1 MVLMDNDFVY
11 LDYNATT
18 PVDKRVV
25 DAMLPY
31 FNQLYANSGSS
42 HLFGLTVREA
52 VENAA
57 EEVAE
62 LIGADSKEIIFTSG
76 ATESVNL
83 ALKGFKKDQYKNHI
97 ITVTTEHKAVLNTC
111 AQLEKD
117 GFQVDCLHV
126 DHSGNINLAEL
137 ESLITEKT
145 LMVCIML
152 VNNETGIIYPVK
164 EISEIVHRKN
174 CYIFCDATQA
184 VGKIPV
190 NVKELNIDLMAFSAH
205 KFYGPKGTG
214 ALYTASAIKNRIQP
228 QIQGGGQQHNLRS
241 GTLNV
246 PGIIGIGKAAEIAL
260 VEMEQ
265 DAQKIKKLRDHL
277 ECKLLKIPQ
286 TSINGDQFARIF
298 NTSNICFEGIYSED
312 LILSLGNICVSSGSA
327 CNAVTTKP
335 SHVLKAMGMSDQ
347 DALSSIRFSIGK
359 YTTLSEIE
367 TAVKKIEKT
376 VLLLR
381 NR

>member
-1 MVLMDNDFVY
+1 MMGNDFVY

-31 FNQLYANSGSS
+31 FNDFYANSGSS
-42 HLFGLTVREA
+42 HIFGLTVREA

-57 EEVAE
+57 EDVAE

-83 ALKGFKKDQYKNHI
+83 ALKGFKTDTYKNHI
-97 ITVTTEHKAVLNTC
+97 ITVTTEHKAVLDTC
-111 AQLEKD
+111 VQLKKD
-117 GFQVDCLHV
+117 GFQVDYLNV
-126 DHSGNINLAEL
+126 DHLGNINLAEL

-152 VNNETGIIYPVK
+152 VNNETGVIHPIK
-164 EISEIVHRKN
+164 EIAEMSHRKG
-174 CYIFCDATQA
+174 CCVFCDATQA

-190 NVKELNIDLMAFSAH
+190 NIKELNTDLMAFSAH
-205 KFYGPKGTG
+205 KFYGPKGIG
-214 ALYTASAIKNRIQP
+214 ALYIASAIKNKVQP
-228 QIQGGGQQHNLRS
+228 QIQGGGQQNNLRS

-246 PGIIGIGKAAEIAL
+246 PGIIGLGKAAEIAL
-260 VEMEQ
+260 MEMEQ
-265 DAQKIKKLRDHL
+265 DAQKIKMLRDHL
-277 ECKLLKIPQ
+277 ENKLLKIPQ
-286 TSINGDQFARIF
+286 TSINGDYSARIF
-298 NTSNICFEGIYSED
+298 NTTNICFEGIYSED

-335 SHVLKAMGMSDQ
+335 SHVLQAMGMSDR

-359 YTTLSEIE
+359 YTTLSEID
-367 TAVKKIEKT
+367 TAVEKIEKT
-376 VLLLR
+376 VLHLI

>member
-1 MVLMDNDFVY
+1 MDNDFIY

-18 PVDKRVV
+18 PVDPRVLE
-25 DAMLPY
+25 AMLPY
-31 FNQLYANSGSS
+31 FNQLCANSGSS

-52 VENAA
+52 VENAS

-62 LIGADSKEIIFTSG
+62 LIGADTKEIIFTSG

-83 ALKGFKKDQYKNHI
+83 ALKGFKTDTDKNHI
-97 ITVTTEHKAVLNTC
+97 ITVTTEHKAILDTC

-117 GFQVDCLHV
+117 GFQVDYLNV
-126 DHSGNINLAEL
+126 DYLGNINLAEL

-145 LMVCIML
+145 LMVCIIL
-152 VNNETGIIYPVK
+152 VNNETGIIHPIN
-164 EISEIVHRKN
+164 EIAEIAHRKD
-174 CYIFCDATQA
+174 CCVLCDATQA

-205 KFYGPKGTG
+205 KFYGPKGIG
-214 ALYTASAIKNRIQP
+214 ALYIASAIKNKVQP
-228 QIQGGGQQHNLRS
+228 QIQGGGQQNNLRS

-246 PGIIGIGKAAEIAL
+246 PGIIGLGKAAELAL

-265 DAQKIKKLRDHL
+265 DAQKIKALRDHL
-277 ECKLLKIPQ
+277 ENKLLKIPQ
-286 TSINGDQFARIF
+286 TSINGDHSARIF
-298 NTSNICFEGIYSED
+298 NTTNICFEGIYSED

-335 SHVLKAMGMSDQ
+335 SHVLQAMGMSDR
-347 DALSSIRFSIGK
+347 DALASIRFSIGK

-367 TAVKKIEKT
+367 TAVEKIEKT
-376 VLLLR
+376 VFLLR

>member
-1 MVLMDNDFVY
+1 MMDNDFIY

-25 DAMLPY
+25 DVMLPY
-31 FNQLYANSGSS
+31 FNDFYANSGSS
-42 HLFGLTVREA
+42 HLFGLTVKEA
-52 VENAA
+52 VENAS

-62 LIGADSKEIIFTSG
+62 LIGADTKEIIFTSG
-76 ATESVNL
+76 ATESVNF
-83 ALKGFKKDQYKNHI
+83 AIKGLKKDHGKNHI
-97 ITVTTEHKAVLNTC
+97 ITVSTEHKAVLDTC
-111 AQLEKD
+111 VQLEKD
-117 GFQVDCLHV
+117 GFQVDYLNV
-126 DHSGNINLAEL
+126 DHLGNINLAEL

-152 VNNETGIIYPVK
+152 VNNETGVIHPIK
-164 EISEIVHRKN
+164 EIAKIAHLKGCFV
-174 CYIFCDATQA
+174 FCDATQA

-190 NVKELNIDLMAFSAH
+190 NVKELNTDLMAFSAH
-205 KFYGPKGTG
+205 KFYGPKGIG
-214 ALYTASAIKNRIQP
+214 ALYIASAIKNKVQP
-228 QIQGGGQQHNLRS
+228 QIQGGGQQNNLRS

-246 PGIIGIGKAAEIAL
+246 PGIIGLGKAAEIAL
-260 VEMEQ
+260 MEMEQ
-265 DAQKIKKLRDHL
+265 DAQKIKMLRDHL
-277 ECKLLKIPQ
+277 ENKLLKIPQ
-286 TSINGDQFARIF
+286 TSINGDHSARIF
-298 NTSNICFEGIYSED
+298 NTTNICFEGIYSED

-335 SHVLKAMGMSDQ
+335 SHVLQAMGMSDR
-347 DALSSIRFSIGK
+347 DALASIRFSIGK

-367 TAVKKIEKT
+367 TAVEKIEKT

>member
-1 MVLMDNDFVY
+1 MMGNDFVY

-31 FNQLYANSGSS
+31 FNDFYANSGSS
-42 HLFGLTVREA
+42 HIFGLTVREA

-57 EEVAE
+57 EDVAE

-83 ALKGFKKDQYKNHI
+83 ALKGLRKDHGKNHI
-97 ITVTTEHKAVLNTC
+97 ITVATEHKAVLDTC

-117 GFQVDCLHV
+117 GFQVDYLNV
-126 DHSGNINLAEL
+126 DHLGNINLADL

-152 VNNETGIIYPVK
+152 VNNETGIIHPIK
-164 EISEIVHRKN
+164 EIAEIAHRKS
-174 CYIFCDATQA
+174 CYVFCDATQA

-190 NVKELNIDLMAFSAH
+190 NVKELNTDLMAFSAH
-205 KFYGPKGTG
+205 KFYGPKGIG
-214 ALYTASAIKNRIQP
+214 ALYIASAIKNKVQP
-228 QIQGGGQQHNLRS
+228 QIQGGGQQNNLRS

-246 PGIIGIGKAAEIAL
+246 PGIIGLGKAAEIAL
-260 VEMEQ
+260 MEMEQ
-265 DAQKIKKLRDHL
+265 DAQKIKMLRDHL
-277 ECKLLKIPQ
+277 ENELLKIPQ
-286 TSINGDQFARIF
+286 TGINGDYSTRIF
-298 NTSNICFEGIYSED
+298 NTTNICFEGIYSED

-335 SHVLKAMGMSDQ
+335 SHVLQAMGMSDR
-347 DALSSIRFSIGK
+347 DALASIRFSIGK

-367 TAVKKIEKT
+367 TAVEKIEKT

>member
-1 MVLMDNDFVY
+1 MMDNDFIY
-11 LDYNATT
+11 LDYDATT
-18 PVDKRVV
+18 PVDPRVLE
-25 DAMLPY
+25 AMLPY
-31 FNQLYANSGSS
+31 FNQLCANSGSS

-52 VENAA
+52 VENAT

-62 LIGADSKEIIFTSG
+62 LIGADAKEIIFTSG

-83 ALKGFKKDQYKNHI
+83 ALKGFKKDHCKNHI
-97 ITVTTEHKAVLNTC
+97 ITVATEHKAVLDTC
-111 AQLEKD
+111 SQLEND
-117 GFQVDCLHV
+117 GFQVDYLNV
-126 DHSGNINLAEL
+126 DHLGKINLAEL

-152 VNNETGIIYPVK
+152 VNNETGIIHPIK
-164 EISEIVHRKN
+164 EIAEMSHRKG
-174 CYIFCDATQA
+174 CCVFCDATQA

-205 KFYGPKGTG
+205 KFYGPKGIG
-214 ALYTASAIKNRIQP
+214 ALYIASAIKNKVQP
-228 QIQGGGQQHNLRS
+228 QIQGGGQQNNLRS

-246 PGIIGIGKAAEIAL
+246 PGIIGLGKAAELAL

-265 DAQKIKKLRDHL
+265 DAQKIKMLRDHL
-277 ECKLLKIPQ
+277 ENKLLKIPR
-286 TSINGDQFARIF
+286 TSINGDHSARIF
-298 NTSNICFEGIYSED
+298 NTTNICFEGIYSED

-335 SHVLKAMGMSDQ
+335 SHVLQAMGMCDR
-347 DALSSIRFSIGK
+347 DALASIRFSIGK

-367 TAVKKIEKT
+367 TAVEKIEKT

>member
-1 MVLMDNDFVY
+1 MMDNDFIY

-31 FNQLYANSGSS
+31 FNDVYANSGSS
-42 HLFGLTVREA
+42 HLFGLTVKEA
-52 VENAA
+52 VENAS

-83 ALKGFKKDQYKNHI
+83 ALKGFKKDHGKNHI
-97 ITVTTEHKAVLNTC
+97 ITVATEHKAVLDTC

-117 GFQVDCLHV
+117 GFQVDYLNV
-126 DHSGNINLAEL
+126 DHLGKINLAEL

-145 LMVCIML
+145 LMICIML
-152 VNNETGIIYPVK
+152 VNNETGVIHPIK
-164 EISEIVHRKN
+164 EIAEMAHRKG
-174 CYIFCDATQA
+174 CCVFCDATQA

-205 KFYGPKGTG
+205 KFYGPKGIG
-214 ALYTASAIKNRIQP
+214 ALYIASAIKNKVQP

-246 PGIIGIGKAAEIAL
+246 PGIIGLGKAAEIAL
-260 VEMEQ
+260 MEMEQ
-265 DAQKIKKLRDHL
+265 DAQKVKMLRDRL
-277 ECKLLKIPQ
+277 ENELLKIPQ
-286 TSINGDQFARIF
+286 TGINGDHSARIF
-298 NTSNICFEGIYSED
+298 NTTNICFEGIYSED

-335 SHVLKAMGMSDQ
+335 SHVLQAMGMSDR
-347 DALSSIRFSIGK
+347 DVLASIRFSIGK

-367 TAVKKIEKT
+367 TAVEKIEKT

>member
-1 MVLMDNDFVY
+1 MMDNDFIY

-31 FNQLYANSGSS
+31 FNDFYANSGSS
-42 HLFGLTVREA
+42 HIFGLTVREA
-52 VENAA
+52 VENAT

-62 LIGADSKEIIFTSG
+62 LIGADAKEIIFTSG

-83 ALKGFKKDQYKNHI
+83 ALKGFKKDHGKSHI
-97 ITVTTEHKAVLNTC
+97 ITVATEHKAVLDTC
-111 AQLEKD
+111 SQLEND
-117 GFQVDCLHV
+117 GFQVDYLNV
-126 DHSGNINLAEL
+126 DHLGNINLAEL

-145 LMVCIML
+145 SMVCMML
-152 VNNETGIIYPVK
+152 VNNETGVIHPIK
-164 EISEIVHRKN
+164 EIAEMTHRKG
-174 CYIFCDATQA
+174 CCVFCDATQA

-205 KFYGPKGTG
+205 KFYGPKGIG
-214 ALYTASAIKNRIQP
+214 ALYIASAIKNKVQP
-228 QIQGGGQQHNLRS
+228 QIQGGGQQNNLRS

-246 PGIIGIGKAAEIAL
+246 PGIIGLGKAAELAL

-265 DAQKIKKLRDHL
+265 DAQKIKMLRDHL
-277 ECKLLKIPQ
+277 ENKLLKIPQ
-286 TSINGDQFARIF
+286 TSINGDHSARIF
-298 NTSNICFEGIYSED
+298 NTTNICFEGIYSED

-335 SHVLKAMGMSDQ
+335 SHVLQAMGMSDR
-347 DALSSIRFSIGK
+347 DALASIRFSIGK